1 MKPFFS
7 IIIPIYNGLSHDLPI
22 CLSHIWSQPLDA
34 DLYEVICIDDCSTDG
49 SVAWLKQQ
57 QAEHPNLLILE
68 NERNLRQGGAR
79 NRGFREAKG
88 KYIMLVDQD
97 DYYHDGVFAEIY
109 QHLKDSDLDLLIV
122 DCAYQTPG
130 HESNKLQHNFKHR
143 EVMTGDEMIERNSIP
158 YAPWKFIFR
167 RSMILDNNLFFEE
180 NERIEDVDWV
190 HKMTHYA
197 QKAQYQ
203 PFLFVHYNKGDM
215 STTMSSYRSS
225 ETVYSSLRMAKRLG
239 VWHDTI
245 FKDSSD
251 KVKSYINY
259 LERRFYYLG
268 LRNYF
273 FFYDKIGKKELAL
286 KQTICSSNSEPYNL
300 IAKLFRTFP
309 KIMSAISNLLCPA
322 CRLAMVVY
330 RKLKYIAR

>member
-1 MKPFFS
+1 MSPFFS
-7 IIIPIYNGLSHDLPI
+7 IILPVYNGLTHDLPI
-22 CLSHIWSQPLDA
+22 CLEHIWSQPLDP

-49 SVAWLKQQ
+49 TREWLHKQQ
-57 QAEHPNLLILE
+57 KLHPNLKVLE

-79 NRGFREAKG
+79 NRGFKEAKG

-97 DYYHDGVFAEIY
+97 DYYHEDIFEKIY
-109 QHLKDSDLDLLIV
+109 HHLKNNELDLLIV

-158 YAPWKFIFR
+158 YAPWKFIFL
-167 RSMILDNNLFFEE
+167 RSLILDNNLFFEE

-197 QKAQYQ
+197 KKAQYQ
-203 PFLFVHYNKGDM
+203 PFLFVHYNKGDL

-239 VWHDTI
+239 LWHDTI

-251 KVKSYINY
+251 KVKAYINY

-273 FFYDKIGKKELAL
+273 FFYDKPAKKNDGL
-286 KQTICSSNSEPYNL
+286 KLTLCASDSEPYNTL
-300 IAKLFRTFP
+300 TALFKRFP
-309 KIMSAISNLLCPA
+309 LAMSVISNLLCPF
-322 CRLAMVVY
+322 CRMAMIVY
-330 RKLKYIAR
+330 RKVKYM

>member
-1 MKPFFS
+1 MNPFFS

-22 CLSHIWSQPLDA
+22 CLSHIWSQPLDTE
-34 DLYEVICIDDCSTDG
+34 LFEVICIDDCSTDG
-49 SVAWLKQQ
+49 SVAWLKLQ
-57 QAEHPNLLILE
+57 QAEHTNLLILE

-79 NRGFREAKG
+79 NRGFREARG

-97 DYYHDGVFAEIY
+97 DYYHEGVFAEIY
-109 QHLKDSDLDLLIV
+109 QHLKDCDLDLLIV

-215 STTMSSYRSS
+215 STTMSSYRSC

-239 VWHDTI
+239 VWHDTV

-251 KVKSYINY
+251 KVKNYINY

-273 FFYDKIGKKELAL
+273 FFYDEVAKKKSVLDNTL
-286 KQTICSSNSEPYNL
+286 CSSDSKPYNSVSL
-300 IAKLFRTFP
+300 LFKKCP
-309 KIMSAISNLLCPA
+309 LGMSLISNLISPFCQF
-322 CRLAMVVY
+322 AMIVY
-330 RKLKYIAR
+330 RKVKYM